1 MPNYAVELSYDGSGF
16 NGWQSQPDGRSVQD
30 EVEAALRGLGES
42 SVVCAAGRT
51 DSGVHAR
58 AQVANFSL
66 GRSWEPK
73 RLTLALNSK
82 LNRSVSVMRSAI
94 VGEDFHARHSADAR
108 EYRYFIWNSPV
119 CYPHIR
125 PYVLWLTGNHY
136 DWSLARSAARLLTG
150 RHDFRSFCRS
160 ADRPGITERTVRFA
174 RLVHRGDLVI
184 LRMIADSFLTN
195 MVRITAGNL
204 IQIASGRRDATWLR
218 ELLLGGYDR
227 SASAQTA
234 DPSGLFLW
242 RVLYEE
248 KISWSRSADFDL

>member
-16 NGWQSQPDGRSVQD
+16 NGWQSQSDGRSVQD
-30 EVEAALRGLGES
+30 EVTSALRGLGEDS
-42 SVVCAAGRT
+42 SVCGAGRT

-58 AQVANFSL
+58 AQVANFFL
-66 GRSWEPK
+66 RRRWEPK
-73 RLTLALNSK
+73 MLTLALNSK
-82 LNRSVSVMRSAI
+82 LNRSVSVMRSAA
-94 VGEDFHARHSADAR
+94 VEERFHARHSAAAR

-125 PYVLWLTGNHY
+125 PYVLWLTGRHY

-160 ADRPGITERTVRFA
+160 ADCPDITERTIRSSCLVRK
-174 RLVHRGDLVI
+174 GDLVI

-204 IQIASGRRDATWLR
+204 IQIASGRRDEAWLR
-218 ELLLGGYDR
+218 ELLLGGHDR
-227 SASAQTA
+227 SASAQTEG
-234 DPSGLFLW
+234 PSGLFLW

-248 KISWSRSADFDL
+248 KISWS